1 MNAIKLIK
9 PVRKAYINDVAMD
22 LFGKPLKLLTKSEYF
37 ELVMIMNQRLIND
50 Y

>member
-1 MNAIKLIK
+1 MNAIQLIK

-22 LFGKPLKLLTKSEYF
+22 LFGKPVESLTTSENF
-37 ELVMIMNQRLIND
+37 ELIMIMNDRLIND